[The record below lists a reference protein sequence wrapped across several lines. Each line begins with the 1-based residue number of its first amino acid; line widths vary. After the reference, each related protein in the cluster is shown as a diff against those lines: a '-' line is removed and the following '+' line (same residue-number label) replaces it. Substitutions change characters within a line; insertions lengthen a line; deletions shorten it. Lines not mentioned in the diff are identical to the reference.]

1 MEKRDAFAFCS
12 HTRGLIDESD
22 AGGPAPV
29 ERSIEVVYCKADV
42 MDARPAPSDELRDGR
57 IVGAGFEQ
65 FHQRFAGGQA
75 HNGSTVGVIKWN
87 VGQSQDITVEGQ
99 QVVEGTYGDAD
110 VGNAGTAAKRFS
122 HGKRVVN
129 GSAQF

>member
-1 MEKRDAFAFCS
+1 MEKRDAFAFRS
-12 HTRGLIDESD
+12 HARGVVDESD
-22 AGGPAPV
+22 SGGPAPV
-29 ERSIEVVYCKADV
+29 ERSIEVVDCKADV
-42 MDARPAPSDELRDGR
+42 MDARPAPGDELPDRR

-65 FHQRFAGGQA
+65 FHQRFTGGQA
-75 HNGSTVGVIKWN
+75 CNGGTVGVVEWN

-99 QVVEGTYGDAD
+99 HVVEGTYSDAD